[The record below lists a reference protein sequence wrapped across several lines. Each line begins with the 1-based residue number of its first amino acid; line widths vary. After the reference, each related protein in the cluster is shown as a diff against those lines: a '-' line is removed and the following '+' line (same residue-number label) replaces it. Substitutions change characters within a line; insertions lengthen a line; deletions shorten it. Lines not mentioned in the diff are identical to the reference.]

1 MTLFA
6 DEAFVSLQDFFKGVG
21 YMCGCGGVGGGVGLR
36 IRMGFVI
43 RLASVGQNANGYL
56 NTDLDIL
63 VFDEI
68 NVLNRY
74 WAHKLKKCIN

>member
-1 MTLFA
+1 MW
-6 DEAFVSLQDFFKGVG
+6 VWGR
-21 YMCGCGGVGGGVGLR
+21 GGVAGLR

-56 NTDLDIL
+56 NIDLDIL

-68 NVLNRY
+68 NLLNRY
-74 WAHKLKKCIN
+74 WARKGKEMYSLIKD

>member
-1 MTLFA
+1 M
-6 DEAFVSLQDFFKGVG
+6 
-21 YMCGCGGVGGGVGLR
+21 VGLR
-36 IRMGFVI
+36 IRMGFLI

-56 NTDLDIL
+56 NIDLDIL

-74 WAHKLKKCIN
+74 WAHKVKKCIN